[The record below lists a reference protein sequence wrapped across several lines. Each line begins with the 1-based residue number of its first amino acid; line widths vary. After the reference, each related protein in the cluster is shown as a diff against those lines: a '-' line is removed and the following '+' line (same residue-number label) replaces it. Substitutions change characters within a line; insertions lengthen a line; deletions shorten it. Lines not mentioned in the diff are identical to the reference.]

1 MLRSKIEN
9 YTNGWFI
16 GDFDPAVFRSRDFEV
31 CIKTFKKGDV
41 EEAHFQKSAIEI
53 TLVVSGYCRMGT
65 NMLAT
70 GDILLL
76 EPGEISD
83 FEALEDSVVLGV
95 KAPSLPKDKVLAS
108 INRGE
113 GL

>member
-1 MLRSKIEN
+1 
-9 YTNGWFI
+9 
-16 GDFDPAVFRSRDFEV
+16 
-31 CIKTFKKGDV
+31 
-41 EEAHFQKSAIEI
+41 
-53 TLVVSGYCRMGT
+53 VVSGYCRMGT